1 MGESQKLKNHNI
13 VYILGAGASVDAGM
27 PVVANFLHRMR
38 DSLEWLEEE
47 KRQREV
53 VAVSEVLKFRHEIA
67 AAAYRVKVDPEN
79 IEELFS
85 LAAAAQEIS
94 LMENVNIAIAATLD
108 YSRFRAEVNPP
119 MAKLYVP
126 RSPTGWTVPAPWQK
140 QIAETTV
147 THVQTANGPV
157 ALPVPP
163 NAQIDRLV
171 TELTYAYLTT
181 LVWPTDER
189 RHVTIIT
196 FNYDL
201 VAETMLDSLGLPWN
215 YGFIDK
221 NDDQRP
227 DGPECI
233 TLLKLHGSIN
243 WYRPKDSKGKLTGGL
258 ETPKTYEEVLS
269 AGAAPFII
277 PPTWQ
282 KTFADFMAL
291 VWDDAVQ
298 AITNATR
305 LGILGFS
312 LPESDTHF
320 KYLLAAGLRN
330 NISLRRVAFATQQSA
345 LPVERLWRILR
356 PELDKALVTTVE
368 SSLANFAFDG
378 GLQAFL
384 GLDKPQATVAIPA
397 RSEP

>member
-1 MGESQKLKNHNI
+1 MH
-13 VYILGAGASVDAGM
+13 
-27 PVVANFLHRMR
+27 
-38 DSLEWLEEE
+38 
-47 KRQREV
+47 
-53 VAVSEVLKFRHEIA
+53 
-67 AAAYRVKVDPEN
+67 
-79 IEELFS
+79 
-85 LAAAAQEIS
+85 
-94 LMENVNIAIAATLD
+94 
-108 YSRFRAEVNPP
+108 
-119 MAKLYVP
+119 
-126 RSPTGWTVPAPWQK
+126 
-140 QIAETTV
+140 TT
-147 THVQTANGPV
+147 NGPV
-157 ALPVPP
+157 AVPVPP

-181 LVWPTDER
+181 LVWPKYER

-201 VAETMLDSLGLPWN
+201 VAETMLDSLGVPWN
-215 YGFIDK
+215 YGTLDT

-227 DGPECI
+227 EGPECVK
-233 TLLKLHGSIN
+233 LLKLHGSIN
-243 WYRPKDSKGKLTGGL
+243 WYRPRDPKGNLTGRL
-258 ETPKTYEEVLS
+258 ETPKTYEDVLR
-269 AGAAPFII
+269 AGAAPHII

-282 KTFADFMAL
+282 KNFTDYMAL

-298 AITNATR
+298 AISDATR

-330 NISLRRVAFATQQSA
+330 NISLRRVAFATKQST
-345 LPVERLWRILR
+345 LPVERLWQILR

-384 GLDKPQATVAIPA
+384 GLDKPQATVAIPT